1 MNVLLLPLGSAGD
14 VLPFIWLGRRLR
26 ERGHRVGMITSC
38 PFASA
43 AGRAGFDFLP
53 LDEEGDYERMIADPR
68 VWKLFTG
75 TAEVFR
81 FAGQATE
88 TMAAKIESLL
98 TTDRRPDLMLSSSMG
113 YGARLMRELHDIPL
127 VNTHLQPAVMVSA
140 HDPPVFFPGM
150 EGFGRWPLLLR
161 RLLLRGP
168 NPADWFAGPAI
179 RRACR
184 ARGVKPPRR
193 PFWQWSHSPDGTLAL
208 FPNWFAA
215 PQPDW
220 PQPVCQ
226 WDFPLEDLADQQPLE
241 PKLEAFLD
249 AGDKPFVFTPGS
261 ANVHGHRFFAVAA
274 EAVARL
280 GRRAVFVTRDPG
292 QAPPDAG
299 RHIITA
305 AWAPFSTL
313 LTRAAGFIHH
323 GGIGT
328 MSQGFAAGVPQL
340 IMPMAHDQP
349 DNAWRIRRLGAGL
362 SLPPKRFTPDR
373 VASAL
378 RQLLEDPDIHAATAE
393 CARHCGQRQPVEP
406 MLDWLED
413 APGRMTRC
421 AR

>member
-26 ERGHRVGMITSC
+26 ERGHRIVMITSC
-38 PFASA
+38 PFADA

-53 LDEEGDYERMIADPR
+53 LDEEGDYERLIADPK

-88 TMAAKIESLL
+88 MMASRIEQLL
-98 TTDRRPDLMLSSSMG
+98 ARDQRPDLMLASSMG
-113 YGARLMRELHDIPL
+113 YGARLMRELHGIPL

-140 HDPPVFFPGM
+140 HEPPVLFPGM
-150 EGFGRWPLLLR
+150 EGFRRWPLFLR
-161 RLLLRGP
+161 RALLRGP
-168 NPADWFAGPAI
+168 NPADMLAGPAI
-179 RRACR
+179 RRACH

-193 PFWQWSHSPDGTLAL
+193 PFWQWSHSPDGALAL
-208 FPNWFAA
+208 FPSWFAA

-220 PQPVCQ
+220 PEPLWQ

-241 PKLEAFLD
+241 ADLQRFLD

-261 ANVHGHRFFAVAA
+261 ANVHGRRFFAVAA
-274 EAVARL
+274 EAVAQL

-292 QAPPDAG
+292 QTPPNAG
-299 RHIITA
+299 DHVFTA

-313 LTRAAGFIHH
+313 LQHAAGFIHH

-328 MSQGFAAGVPQL
+328 MSQGFAAAVPQL

-349 DNAWRIRRLGAGL
+349 DNAWRLRQLDAGL
-362 SLPPKRFTPDR
+362 SLPPKRFTVDR
-373 VASAL
+373 VVHAL
-378 RQLLEDPDIHAATAE
+378 RQLLDNDTIRAGTAA
-393 CARHCGQRQPVEP
+393 CARRCRQRQPVEP
-406 MLDWLED
+406 LLAWLE
-413 APGRMTRC
+413 AAA
-421 AR
+421 ARDRKP